1 MIEGMHLAPIGEG
14 NILLEPGEGLDPADH
29 DAYLMPVL
37 EYLQKRQAQRLIY
50 DLKNVRVID
59 SVYYEW
65 LIALNAICRI
75 SGIELVA
82 VNMRPS
88 AAYALSV
95 MVKEPPP
102 FTCALDIDDV
112 RKRIQ
117 EENDL
122 EYPVEDDEVPTYTTD
137 N

>member
-1 MIEGMHLAPIGEG
+1 M
-14 NILLEPGEGLDPADH
+14 LEPGEGLDPADH

-37 EYLQKRQAQRLIY
+37 DYLQKRQTQRLIY

-65 LIALNAICRI
+65 LIALHAICRI
-75 SGIELVA
+75 SGIEMVV

-102 FTCALDIDDV
+102 FTCALDIDNV

-117 EENDL
+117 EENDSDYL
-122 EYPVEDDEVPTYTTD
+122 DEEDEVPPSATD